1 MSTKYVVEEADL
13 GEHGAEVVSLWLANL
28 AVGAHASAD
37 AQAKLQ
43 AGYLDNPAGPGHGLL
58 LRPHGESAAAGVI
71 CVHPRSF
78 HFGTQRIRA
87 ANLADYAVNAAHR
100 TLGPAL
106 MLMKH
111 GLALGRQHFEL
122 VYALPNRSAQAVCA
136 RVGLTRLGRFS
147 RYARPL
153 SSHRFVPARL
163 RAAATLV
170 APVADAALRLADA
183 LRSLSLWP
191 RVQVREAGF
200 DAPALAA
207 LWAARTPAML
217 LSDRSPGMLRWR
229 YASAARGTWRL
240 CIAHDRAGAAV
251 GHIVWRLR
259 RGAAEVGDFLSLD
272 ARRWTAPTMDAFAQH
287 ARRCGAD
294 SVTLMFFG
302 DPAVVAGLR
311 AAGYRLRDEGEPLF
325 VIAPSIAAA
334 SEPQRWHLTAFDNDA
349 D

>member
-1 MSTKYVVEEADL
+1 MSTKYVVEETDL
-13 GEHGAEVVSLWLANL
+13 GAHRAEVVSLWLANL
-28 AVGAHASAD
+28 AVGAHSPAD

-43 AGYLDNPAGPGHGLL
+43 TGYLDNPAGPGHGLL
-58 LRPHGESAAAGVI
+58 LRPQGESAAAGVI

-78 HFGTQRIRA
+78 HLGAERIRA

-111 GLALGRQHFEL
+111 GLALGREHFEL

-136 RVGLTRLGRFS
+136 RVGLKRLGRFS

-153 SSHRFVPARL
+153 SSLRFVQARW
-163 RAAATLV
+163 RGAAAVV
-170 APVADAALRLADA
+170 APVADAALRVADA
-183 LRSLSLWP
+183 LRSLSLRP
-191 RVQVREAGF
+191 RVRLHEAGF
-200 DAPALAA
+200 DTPALAA
-207 LWAARTPAML
+207 LWAARAPAML
-217 LSDRSPGMLRWR
+217 LSDRSPRMLTWR

-240 CIAHDRAGAAV
+240 CIAHDPTDAAV
-251 GHIVWRLR
+251 AHIVWRLR
-259 RGAAEVGDFLSLD
+259 SGAAEVGDFLSVD

-302 DPAVVAGLR
+302 DQVVVAGLR

-334 SEPQRWHLTAFDNDA
+334 SAPQRWHLTAFDDDA